1 MAKEISLV
9 LPDSLLSY
17 LDSRAQEQSVSL
29 EALCLS
35 LLEKENQEEKLV
47 EPMFY
52 QSLTHE
58 DIRKEINRVIK
69 SSLPTYE
76 IKKRVNNLESYIS
89 RRFVRS

>member
-9 LPDSLLSY
+9 LSDSLLSY

-35 LLEKENQEEKLV
+35 LLEKENQEENLI
-47 EPMFY
+47 EPTFY

-58 DIRKEINRVIK
+58 DMREEIKRVIK
-69 SSLPTYE
+69 SSLPSHE
-76 IKKRVNNLESYIS
+76 IRKRVNNLEMQIS
-89 RRFVRS
+89 RRYIR